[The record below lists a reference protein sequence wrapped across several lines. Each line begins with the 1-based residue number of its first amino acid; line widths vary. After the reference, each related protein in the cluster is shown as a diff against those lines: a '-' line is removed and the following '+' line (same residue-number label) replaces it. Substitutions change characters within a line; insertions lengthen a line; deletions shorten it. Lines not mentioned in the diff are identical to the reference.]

1 MCVASDFRIVP
12 LHKTRRLDTD
22 LVVDT
27 HGSDIVA
34 DDDTGLSLKD
44 VSNRHCVM
52 CSLDFESVGKERK
65 KETGNRL
72 GEPLFIYT
80 LDKPPACK
88 MLVNVNQY

>member
-1 MCVASDFRIVP
+1 MCVASDFRIVS

-65 KETGNRL
+65 KRDWQPIGRATVY
-72 GEPLFIYT
+72 IY
-80 LDKPPACK
+80 PRQAPACK